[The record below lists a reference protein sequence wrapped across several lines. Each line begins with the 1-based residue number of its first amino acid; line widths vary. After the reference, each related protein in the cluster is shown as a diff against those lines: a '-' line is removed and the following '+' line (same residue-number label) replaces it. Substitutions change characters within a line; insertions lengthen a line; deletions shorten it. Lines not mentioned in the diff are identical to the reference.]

1 MASIKPCSSATNPP
15 SDSTSSSQGS
25 DPQSSIG
32 GANVL
37 SPENEKERSDSFR
50 SPELSHSSIAKQEII
65 LIIPLSIYN
74 GFVRYGIRGACLA
87 SLAGACG
94 WGFLRLLMLLR
105 NRREQT
111 SERRTKNN
119 ASLKD
124 EETGESQQEGKVLD
138 YGEESIKRMFIS
150 LVFVDRMIVLCL
162 DDTEIDIFE
171 ILGKLIEGVVL
182 YWVSRLALPKLTG
195 FLAGLERRVRGV
207 MN

>member
-150 LVFVDRMIVLCL
+150 MVFVDRMIVLCL